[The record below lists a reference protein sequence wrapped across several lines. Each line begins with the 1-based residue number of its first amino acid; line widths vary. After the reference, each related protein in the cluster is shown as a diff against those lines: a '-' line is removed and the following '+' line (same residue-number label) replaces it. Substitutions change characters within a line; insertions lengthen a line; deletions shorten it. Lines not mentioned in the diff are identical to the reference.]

1 MASNITMSSSDS
13 ETMNWQQQ
21 AEQCLLDG
29 DYLQASRLYEAA
41 IETEPDVKSHYWNLG
56 LMLLLQGE
64 EAEAQTSWLFAM
76 AEGEAEEVEQWTI
89 ELIQVLKKEAQRRE
103 YLEDWAVA
111 WAIRQHIREITPT
124 DINNILNLVALSVL
138 LKTYRG
144 EELTSFGV
152 FDLLQSTSEAEDIDS
167 KLLFLVLQ
175 EVLNYAPLDSQSL
188 EFTKACLPY
197 ISAESGLIDL
207 LVTISTKI
215 SMTHHQPKLAV
226 EYAELAFQLEPEN
239 KTVLFL
245 TTTLNQRAGNLDRG
259 IELAKHC
266 YAVLEDLADKVYANH
281 LILRGLMSAGG
292 GYATEVSSTLEH
304 HETLVESLIELDP
317 SDLTQDVTMRLFS
330 TLFFPPYLRDE
341 PQVNN
346 KLRQQVAKIC
356 QKNIERYADSQIS
369 QYKQRLASRQPI
381 RNTDKALRVGYLSQC
396 LKTHS
401 VGWLARWLFLHHNRE
416 KFQIYAY
423 LINAEGREDGLQ
435 NWYVNQADKAHQFP
449 VGSREIPDRIS
460 EDEIDILIDL
470 DSITL
475 DVTCEIMALKT
486 TPVQVTWLGWDASE
500 VPNIDYYIADPYVL
514 PENAQDYYSE
524 KIWRLPQTYIAVDG
538 FEVGLPTL
546 RRDELN
552 IPGDAVIYLSSQM
565 GYKYNP
571 KTAKMQMEILKEVPN
586 SYFLIKGIMKQDI
599 VKEFFIQLA
608 KDEGVNPDHLIFLSG
623 VPTSAIHRANLAIAD
638 VVLDTFPYNGATTTL
653 ETLWMEVPMVTRV
666 GQQFASRNS
675 YTMMVN
681 AGINE
686 GIAWTDEEY
695 VEWGIRL
702 GTDEALRQQ
711 VAWKLRKSKQFAP
724 LWNGKQFTR
733 QMEKAYEQMWQIY
746 LDSRG

>member
-1 MASNITMSSSDS
+1 MSSSDS
-13 ETMNWQQQ
+13 QTINWQQQ

-29 DYLQASRLYEAA
+29 NYLQASRLYEAA

-76 AEGEAEEVEQWTI
+76 AEGEAEEVEQWTR
-89 ELIQVLKKEAQRRE
+89 ELIQVLQHEAQRRE

-124 DINNILNLVALSVL
+124 DINNILNLIALSVL
-138 LKTYRG
+138 LKTYTG

-152 FDLLQSTSEAEDIDS
+152 FDLLQSPSEAEDIDS

-175 EVLNYAPLDSQSL
+175 EVLNYAPLDPQSL

-197 ISAESGLIDL
+197 VSEQSGLSDL
-207 LVTISTKI
+207 LLETATTI
-215 SMTHHQPKLAV
+215 SMTHSQRELAV

-239 KTVLFL
+239 INILFRAIN
-245 TTTLNQRAGNLDRG
+245 LNQDGENLDRG
-259 IELAKHC
+259 IELAKQC
-266 YAVLEDLADKVYANH
+266 YAVCEDLADKVYANH
-281 LILRGLMSAGG
+281 LILKGLMSAGG
-292 GYATEVSSTLEH
+292 GYATEVSSTLERH
-304 HETLVESLIELDP
+304 QTLLKSLIELDP
-317 SDLTQDVTMRLFS
+317 TELPQNVTMRLFS
-330 TLFFPPYLRDE
+330 TLFFLPYLQDD

-346 KLRQQVAKIC
+346 KLRQQIAQIC
-356 QKNIERYADSQIS
+356 QKNIERYADTAIS

-381 RNTDKALRVGYLSQC
+381 INTDKPLRVGYISYC
-396 LKTHS
+396 LRNHS

-435 NWYVNQADKAHQFP
+435 DWYVNQVDQAHQFP
-449 VGSREIPDRIS
+449 VGYRGFTDQIS
-460 EDEIDILIDL
+460 EDELDILVDL
-470 DSITL
+470 DSLTL
-475 DVTCEIMALKT
+475 DLSCEIMAAKT

-546 RRDELN
+546 RRDELK

-571 KTAKMQMEILKEVPN
+571 QTAKMQIQILKEVPN
-586 SYFLIKGIMKQDI
+586 SYFLIKGLMQQDL

-608 KDEGVNPDHLIFLSG
+608 KDEGINPDRLVFLSG
-623 VPTSAIHRANLAIAD
+623 VPTSYIHRANLAIAD
-638 VVLDTFPYNGATTTL
+638 VLLDTFPYNGATTTL

-702 GTDEALRQQ
+702 GTDEVLRQQ
-711 VAWKLRKSKQFAP
+711 VAWKLRKSKQTAP

-733 QMEKAYEQMWQIY
+733 EMEKAYEQMWQIY

>member
-1 MASNITMSSSDS
+1 MSSSDS
-13 ETMNWQQQ
+13 ETINWQQQ
-21 AEQCLLDG
+21 AEKCLLNG
-29 DYLQASRLYEAA
+29 DYLQASRLYESA
-41 IETEPDVKSHYWNLG
+41 IETEPDVKSHYWNFG

-64 EAEAQTSWLFAM
+64 EAEAQTTWLFAM
-76 AEGEAEEVEQWTI
+76 AEGEPEEVEQWTI
-89 ELIQVLKKEAQRRE
+89 ELIQVLKREAQRRE

-111 WAIRQHIREITPT
+111 WAIRQHIREINPT
-124 DINNILNLVALSVL
+124 DINNILNLIALSIF
-138 LKTYRG
+138 LKTYTG
-144 EELTSFGV
+144 EEFSSFDV
-152 FDLLQSTSEAEDIDS
+152 FELLQSESSVEVDS
-167 KLLFLVLQ
+167 QLLLLVLQ
-175 EVLNYAPLDSQSL
+175 TVLNYAPLDPQSL

-197 ISAESGLIDL
+197 VSGQSELIDVL
-207 LVTISTKI
+207 NTTATII
-215 SMTHHQPKLAV
+215 SMTHHQAKLAV
-226 EYAELAFQLEPEN
+226 EYAEFAFQLEPEN
-239 KTVLFL
+239 TTVLFL
-245 TTTLNQRAGNLDRG
+245 ITTLYQRAGNLDKG
-259 IELAKHC
+259 IELAKYC
-266 YAVLEDLADKVYANH
+266 YAALEDLADKVYANH

-292 GYATEVSSTLEH
+292 GSVVEVSSILER
-304 HETLVESLIELDP
+304 HETLVNSFIELDP
-317 SDLTQDVTMRLFS
+317 GDLTQEVTMRLFS

-346 KLRQQVAKIC
+346 KLRQQVAQIC
-356 QKNIERYADSQIS
+356 QKNVETYAEDKVS
-369 QYKQRLASRQPI
+369 QYKQKLASRQPI
-381 RNTDKALRVGYLSQC
+381 RNTDKPLRVGYISYC
-396 LKTHS
+396 LRNHS
-401 VGWLARWLFLHHNRE
+401 VGWLARWLFHHHNRE
-416 KFQIYAY
+416 KFQVYAY
-423 LINAEGREDGLQ
+423 LINAKGREDGLQ
-435 NWYVNQADKAHQFP
+435 DWYVNQVDKAHEFP
-449 VGSREIPDRIS
+449 AGCGEIADLIS
-460 EDEIDILIDL
+460 DDEIDILIDL

-486 TPVQVTWLGWDASE
+486 APVQVTWLGWDASE

-524 KIWRLPQTYIAVDG
+524 TIWRLPQTYIAVDG

-552 IPGDAVIYLSSQM
+552 IPGDAVIYLSSQR
-565 GYKYNP
+565 GFKYHP
-571 KTAKMQMEILKEVPN
+571 QTAKMQMEILKQVPN

-608 KDEGVNPDHLIFLSG
+608 KDEGINPDRLIFLSG
-623 VPTSAIHRANLAIAD
+623 VPSSIIHRANLAIAD

-702 GTDEALRQQ
+702 GTDEVLRQQ
-711 VAWKLRKSKQFAP
+711 VAWKLRKSKQTAP

-733 QMEKAYEQMWQIY
+733 EMEKAYQQMWQIY

>member
-1 MASNITMSSSDS
+1 MSSSDS
-13 ETMNWQQQ
+13 QTINWQQQ

-29 DYLQASRLYEAA
+29 DYQQASRLYEAA

-76 AEGEAEEVEQWTI
+76 AEGEAEEVEQWTT
-89 ELIQVLKKEAQRRE
+89 ELIQVLQHEAQRRE

-124 DINNILNLVALSVL
+124 DINNILNLIALSVL
-138 LKTYRG
+138 LKTYTG

-152 FDLLQSTSEAEDIDS
+152 FDLLQSPSEAEDIDS

-197 ISAESGLIDL
+197 VSEQSELIDL
-207 LVTISTKI
+207 LKTTATII
-215 SMTHHQPKLAV
+215 SIIHYQAKLAV
-226 EYAELAFQLEPEN
+226 EFAELAFQLEPEN
-239 KTVLFL
+239 TTVLFL
-245 TTTLNQRAGNLDRG
+245 ITTLYQKAENLEKG

-266 YAVLEDLADKVYANH
+266 YAALEDLADKVYANH

-292 GYATEVSSTLEH
+292 GYVAEVSSILER
-304 HETLVESLIELDP
+304 HETLVESLIEFNP
-317 SDLTQDVTMRLFS
+317 SELTQEVTMRLFS
-330 TLFFPPYLRDE
+330 TLFFPAYLRDE

-346 KLRQQVAKIC
+346 KLRQQVAQIC
-356 QKNIERYADSQIS
+356 QKNIENYADSAVK
-369 QYKQRLASRQPI
+369 QYKQKFASRQSIKDP
-381 RNTDKALRVGYLSQC
+381 NKPLRIGYLSHC
-396 LKTHS
+396 LRNHS
-401 VGWLARWLFLHHNRE
+401 VGWLARWLFHHHNQE

-423 LINAEGREDGLQ
+423 LINAKGREDALQ
-435 NWYVNQADKAHQFP
+435 DWYVNKADTAHEFP
-449 VGSREIPDRIS
+449 VGSREIPDKIS

-475 DVTCEIMALKT
+475 DVTCEIMAVKPA
-486 TPVQVTWLGWDASE
+486 PVQVTWLGWDASE
-500 VPNIDYYIADPYVL
+500 VQNIDYYIADPYVL

-538 FEVGLPTL
+538 FEVGVPTL
-546 RRDELN
+546 RRDDLN
-552 IPGDAVIYLSSQM
+552 IPGDAVIYLSSQT
-565 GYKYNP
+565 GYKYHP
-571 KTAKMQMEILKEVPN
+571 QTAKMQIHILKAVPN
-586 SYFLIKGIMKQDI
+586 SYFLIKGFKKQDI

-608 KDEGVNPDHLIFLSG
+608 KDEGVNPDRLIFLSG
-623 VPTSAIHRANLAIAD
+623 VPSSIIHRANLAIAD
-638 VVLDTFPYNGATTTL
+638 VLLDTFPYNGATTTL

-711 VAWKLRKSKQFAP
+711 VTWKLRKSKQTAP

-733 QMEKAYEQMWQIY
+733 EMEKAYEQMWQIY

>member
-1 MASNITMSSSDS
+1 MRMSSSDS
-13 ETMNWQQQ
+13 ETINWQQQ
-21 AEQCLLDG
+21 AEKCLLNG
-29 DYLQASRLYEAA
+29 DYLQASRLYESA
-41 IETEPDVKSHYWNLG
+41 IETEPDVKSHYWNFG

-64 EAEAQTSWLFAM
+64 EAEAQTTWLFAM
-76 AEGEAEEVEQWTI
+76 AEGEPEEVEQWTI
-89 ELIQVLKKEAQRRE
+89 ELIQVLKREAQRRE

-111 WAIRQHIREITPT
+111 WAIRQHIREINPT
-124 DINNILNLVALSVL
+124 DINNILNLIALSIF
-138 LKTYRG
+138 LKTYTG
-144 EELTSFGV
+144 EEFSSFDV
-152 FDLLQSTSEAEDIDS
+152 FELLQSESSVEVDS
-167 KLLFLVLQ
+167 QLLLLVLQ
-175 EVLNYAPLDSQSL
+175 TVLNYAPLDPQSL

-197 ISAESGLIDL
+197 VSGQSELIDVL
-207 LVTISTKI
+207 NTTATII
-215 SMTHHQPKLAV
+215 SMTHHQAKLAV
-226 EYAELAFQLEPEN
+226 EYAEFAFQLEPEN
-239 KTVLFL
+239 TTVLFL
-245 TTTLNQRAGNLDRG
+245 ITTLYQRAGNLDKG
-259 IELAKHC
+259 IELAKYC
-266 YAVLEDLADKVYANH
+266 YAALEDLADKVYANH

-292 GYATEVSSTLEH
+292 GSVVEVSSILER
-304 HETLVESLIELDP
+304 HETLVNSFIELDP
-317 SDLTQDVTMRLFS
+317 GDLTQEVTMRLFS

-346 KLRQQVAKIC
+346 KLRQQVAQIC
-356 QKNIERYADSQIS
+356 QKNVETYAEDKVS
-369 QYKQRLASRQPI
+369 QYKQKLASRQPI
-381 RNTDKALRVGYLSQC
+381 RNTDKPLRVGYISYC
-396 LKTHS
+396 LRNHS
-401 VGWLARWLFLHHNRE
+401 VGWLARWLFHHHNRE
-416 KFQIYAY
+416 KFQVYAY
-423 LINAEGREDGLQ
+423 LINAKGREDGLQ
-435 NWYVNQADKAHQFP
+435 DWYVNQVDKAHEFP
-449 VGSREIPDRIS
+449 AGCGEIADLIS
-460 EDEIDILIDL
+460 DDEIDILIDL

-486 TPVQVTWLGWDASE
+486 APVQVTWLGWDASE

-524 KIWRLPQTYIAVDG
+524 TIWRLPQTYIAVDG

-552 IPGDAVIYLSSQM
+552 IPGDAVIYLSSQR
-565 GYKYNP
+565 GFKYHP
-571 KTAKMQMEILKEVPN
+571 QTAKMQMEILKQVPN

-608 KDEGVNPDHLIFLSG
+608 KDEGINPDRLIFLSG
-623 VPTSAIHRANLAIAD
+623 VPSSIIHRANLAIAD

-702 GTDEALRQQ
+702 GTDEVLRQQ
-711 VAWKLRKSKQFAP
+711 VAWKLRKSKQTAP

-733 QMEKAYEQMWQIY
+733 EMEKAYQQMWQIY

>member
-1 MASNITMSSSDS
+1 MTSSDS
-13 ETMNWQQQ
+13 ETQNWQQQ
-21 AEQCLLDG
+21 ANQYLLDG
-29 DYLQASRLYEAA
+29 NYLQASRLYEAA

-56 LMLLLQGE
+56 LMLLLQGQ
-64 EAEAQTSWLFAM
+64 EAEAQTTWLFAI

-89 ELIQVLKKEAQRRE
+89 ELIQVLQREAQRRE
-103 YLEDWAVA
+103 SLEDWAVA
-111 WAIRQHIREITPT
+111 WAIRQHIREIDPT
-124 DINNILNLVALSVL
+124 DSNNIFNLIGLSIL
-138 LKTYRG
+138 LKTYTG
-144 EELTSFGV
+144 EELSSLGI
-152 FDLLQSTSEAEDIDS
+152 FDLLQSTSEATEIDTEF
-167 KLLFLVLQ
+167 LLLVIQ
-175 EVLNYAPLDSQSL
+175 EVLDYAPLDPQSL
-188 EFTKACLPY
+188 EFTKACLPHV
-197 ISAESGLIDL
+197 SAKSGLIDL
-207 LVTISTKI
+207 LVTIATKI
-215 SMTHHQPKLAV
+215 SMTHHQAKLAV

-239 KTVLFL
+239 TTVLFL
-245 TTTLNQRAGNLDRG
+245 ITTLYQKAGNLDKG
-259 IELAKHC
+259 IELAKYC
-266 YAVLEDLADKVYANH
+266 YAALEDLADKVYANH

-292 GYATEVSSTLEH
+292 GYVAEVSSILER

-317 SDLTQDVTMRLFS
+317 TELTQYMTMRLFS
-330 TLFFPPYLRDE
+330 TQFFPPYLRDE

-346 KLRQQVAKIC
+346 KLRQQVAQIC
-356 QKNIERYADSQIS
+356 QKNIEKYAEDKVS

-381 RNTDKALRVGYLSQC
+381 INTNKSLRVGYLSQC

-435 NWYVNQADKAHQFP
+435 DWYVNQADQAHQFP
-449 VGSREIPDRIS
+449 VGSREIPDKIS

-475 DVTCEIMALKT
+475 DVTCEIMAVKPA
-486 TPVQVTWLGWDASE
+486 PVQVTWLGWDASE
-500 VPNIDYYIADPYVL
+500 VPTIDYYIADPYVL

-524 KIWRLPQTYIAVDG
+524 TIWRLPQTYIAVDG
-538 FEVGLPTL
+538 FEVGVPTL

-552 IPGDAVIYLSSQM
+552 IPSDAVIYLSSQM
-565 GYKYNP
+565 GYKYHP
-571 KTAKMQMEILKEVPN
+571 KTAKMQIQILKAVPN
-586 SYFLIKGIMKQDI
+586 SYFLIKGFKKQDI
-599 VKEFFIQLA
+599 VKDFFIQLA
-608 KDEGVNPDHLIFLSG
+608 KEEGVNPDRLIFLSG

-638 VVLDTFPYNGATTTL
+638 IILDTFPYNGATTTL

-675 YTMMVN
+675 YTMMIN
-681 AGINE
+681 AGITE

-702 GTDEALRQQ
+702 GTDEQLRQQ
-711 VAWKLRKSKQFAP
+711 VAWKLRKSKQTAP

-733 QMEKAYEQMWQIY
+733 EMEKAYQQMWQNYIRV
-746 LDSRG
+746 SSI